1 MTLSDPILQ
10 ASDDVHISV
19 RKPRTP
25 KDKNINL
32 SALHVHL
39 ATIPKDKN
47 INLSALHVHLATI
60 KTLEEIL
67 EILEEIP
74 KVLEEILEVLEALE
88 VLD

>member
-19 RKPRTP
+19 RKPRT
-25 KDKNINL
+25 
-32 SALHVHL
+32 
-39 ATIPKDKN
+39 PKDKN

>member
-1 MTLSDPILQ
+1 MMTLSDPILQ

-19 RKPRTP
+19 RKPRT
-25 KDKNINL
+25 
-32 SALHVHL
+32 
-39 ATIPKDKN
+39 PKDKN